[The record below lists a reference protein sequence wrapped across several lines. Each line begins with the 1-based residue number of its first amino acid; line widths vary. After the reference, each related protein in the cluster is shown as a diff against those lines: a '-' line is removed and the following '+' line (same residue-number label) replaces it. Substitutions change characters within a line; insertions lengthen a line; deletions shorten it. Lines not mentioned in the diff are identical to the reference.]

1 MATSLEEQVRS
12 LTMISDAQRE
22 KIDQLLKSI
31 EVLTQERDT
40 LLEHV
45 TMLETQVKSS
55 ESSAKEI

>member
-55 ESSAKEI
+55 EVSAKEI

>member
-45 TMLETQVKSS
+45 TMFETQVKSS
-55 ESSAKEI
+55 EVSAKEI